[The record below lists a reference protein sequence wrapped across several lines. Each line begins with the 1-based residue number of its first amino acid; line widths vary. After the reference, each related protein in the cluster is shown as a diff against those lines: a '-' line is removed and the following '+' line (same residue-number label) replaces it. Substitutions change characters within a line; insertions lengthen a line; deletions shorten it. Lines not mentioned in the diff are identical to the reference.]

1 MTCNGLLWIWE
12 CKSVTNLLV
21 LATFTH
27 DSESQFCPVI
37 DNNDHTELA
46 DFTQWPNTV
55 CKTACLDTG

>member
-1 MTCNGLLWIWE
+1 M
-12 CKSVTNLLV
+12 TNLLV